1 MRMMRLAVH
10 ACGEAGE
17 HVQCGVS
24 IIIHFPFRSLEVT
37 LLRQFVGDG
46 DAMHLRRVR
55 NAVPVQTK
63 VTG

>member
-1 MRMMRLAVH
+1 MRMMRRAVH

-46 DAMHLRRVR
+46 DAMHLRMVR